1 MFPLLLNYSSCAP
14 VPGSLGQKESHCF
27 SAPLM
32 FLSKH
37 LLMVLQATW
46 LTSCVLFA
54 PPLLSLEKRGLCC
67 FMVLFLH
74 LRVFY
79 FGRESLFALQYSGCY
94 VIMLEK
100 VSQNTMAC
108 TQRRRWCFC
117 DAHHQPMEKLN
128 SVRFSPQKMLNKLIT
143 PLEQ

>member
-1 MFPLLLNYSSCAP
+1 
-14 VPGSLGQKESHCF
+14 
-27 SAPLM
+27 
-32 FLSKH
+32 
-37 LLMVLQATW
+37 MVL
-46 LTSCVLFA
+46 F
-54 PPLLSLEKRGLCC
+54 
-67 FMVLFLH
+67 FLH

-100 VSQNTMAC
+100 VSQNTMAF

-128 SVRFSPQKMLNKLIT
+128 SVRFSPQNKLNKLIT
-143 PLEQ
+143 PLRQEIPLKQKCEADADPGALDRP